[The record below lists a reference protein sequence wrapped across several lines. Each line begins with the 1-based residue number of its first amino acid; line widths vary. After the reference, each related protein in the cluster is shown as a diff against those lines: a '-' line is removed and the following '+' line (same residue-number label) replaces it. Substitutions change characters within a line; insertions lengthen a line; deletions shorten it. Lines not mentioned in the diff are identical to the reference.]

1 MAECDL
7 PQEIC
12 WTLYSLFYC
21 FPSNITK
28 LPSPLSNNMAEC
40 DLPQEICW
48 TCIDKGIFVWRPTD
62 LGTDSTAQEIE
73 HKTPCSNTFLKLNQE
88 S

>member
-12 WTLYSLFYC
+12 C
-21 FPSNITK
+21 
-28 LPSPLSNNMAEC
+28 
-40 DLPQEICW
+40 

-62 LGTDSTAQEIE
+62 LGADSTAQEIE
-73 HKTPCSNTFLKLNQE
+73 HKTSYSNTFLTLNQE